1 MLNSKLKRISL
12 ALVLTVILT
21 LSLSTL
27 SAFALEDAGTAAD
40 GEQGIVLDVSAPAE
54 SNEATAD
61 AEDVDATAKDTD
73 ANAPADGEVVTTTGE
88 AEDEHA
94 GHDHDHDDEATEKKE
109 GFTTGSIISLAAL
122 GVVIILVVVYC
133 LTHKEKVTKLFL
145 GLKSEMKKIVWTP
158 WNQVR
163 KNTLV
168 VLVVIISA
176 AILIG
181 LLDFLFSKGIFT
193 LGKLF

>member
-12 ALVLTVILT
+12 ALVLAVVLT

-27 SAFALEDAGTAAD
+27 SAFALEDAGAAAD
-40 GEQGIVLDVSAPAE
+40 GEQGVVLDVSKPAE
-54 SNEATAD
+54 SDTAAAD
-61 AEDVDATAKDTD
+61 AEDAEAPESDAESA
-73 ANAPADGEVVTTTGE
+73 ADSEAADTTGE
-88 AEDEHA
+88 AEEDDHA
-94 GHDHDHDDEATEKKE
+94 GHDHGDENTDEKK
-109 GFTTGSIISLAAL
+109 GLTVGSIISLAAL

-133 LTHKEKVTKLFL
+133 LTHKEKVAKLFR

>member
-12 ALVLTVILT
+12 ALVLAVVLT
-21 LSLSTL
+21 LSLFTL
-27 SAFALEDAGTAAD
+27 SAFALEDAGAAPD

-54 SNEATAD
+54 SDTAAADTEKVEAPESDSESA
-61 AEDVDATAKDTD
+61 VD
-73 ANAPADGEVVTTTGE
+73 TTGE
-88 AEDEHA
+88 AKDEHE
-94 GHDHDHDDEATEKKE
+94 GHDHGDEKTEEKK
-109 GFTTGSIISLAAL
+109 GFTVGSIISLAAL

-133 LTHKEKVTKLFL
+133 LTHKEKVAKLFR

-163 KNTLV
+163 KNTFV
-168 VLVVIISA
+168 VLVVLISA